1 MTTQVFPAKY
11 TYTANITAYDATTK
25 IVTLELDKP
34 VNISMGYNQ
43 QFGDIT
49 SLYSIRGTATSIANA
64 INAGGAPKLST
75 DEGGNFVGIFNIP
88 STKFQTGSRVFRI
101 DNRTVLGD
109 QTTATTYAEA
119 TFTASGLA
127 TNSQQLNF
135 GASVDSSGTTF
146 TQVSQTP
153 QQLVSTITTYSPYDP
168 VAQSFLVDPANYP
181 NGVFLNS
188 IKLFFATK
196 PTTNM
201 PITVSIV
208 PTVNGYPKGK
218 ALDYSTVTLQANQ
231 VVTSSSP
238 YYLDS
243 STYTEFMFNAPVYI
257 QSGVLYAI
265 LIKASSPDYTLYYA
279 EQGKVVS
286 PTSTAKSSASASAP
300 SQANAPKIG
309 QAPYVGAL
317 FESQNSITWTADQT
331 KDLMFVIDRCV
342 FKTGSATVPFVI
354 PQGAPA
360 RKLGHNDVRYKIDP
374 TIMNNTL
381 GNFGTYQYLDALNV
395 STTDFTP
402 TDTSITYAYQSTLAS
417 TNAATALTPITPA
430 SKGTAM
436 PENVY
441 LNDGLGERVINPAL
455 SNTFTLQATLQS
467 ADANVSPIIS
477 DDAVSLFAVKYIIN
491 NMGIGNNVIS
501 VANTGYGYN
510 VQTASISISSPD
522 VPGSNSAT
530 LGYTAN
536 ANGAI
541 TSVYVITPGSGYL
554 TSPTITIY
562 DPTTRSGNAN
572 ASIIVRGETGSSG
585 GNSWAKYFTKKVVLA
600 PGNDAGDLRVYLNA
614 YQPLGSG
621 IYVYYKILSSQDGGA
636 KFESGNWQLMTCTNN
651 YNTYSTDRTNVI
663 EYEYAPGVFNTHQA
677 NNYISYTNASGQTF
691 STFIQF
697 AIKVVMATNDKTNV
711 PYVSALKA
719 LALPQ
724 GTGL

>member
-1 MTTQVFPAKY
+1 MTTQVFPALY
-11 TYTANITAYDATTK
+11 TFTANITAYNATTK
-25 IVTLELDKP
+25 IVTLDAP
-34 VNISMGYNQ
+34 VNISLGYNQ
-43 QFGDIT
+43 QFGDISST
-49 SLYSIRGTATSIANA
+49 YTINGTATSIANA
-64 INAGGAPKLST
+64 INAGGAPTLST
-75 DEGGNFVGIFNIP
+75 DEGGNFVGIFNVP
-88 STKFQTGSRVFRI
+88 STTFQTGSRVFRV
-101 DNRTVLGD
+101 DNRTVLTD
-109 QTTATTYAEA
+109 ETTATTYAEA

-135 GASVDSSGTTF
+135 GASVDSSGQTF

-153 QQLVSTITTYSPYDP
+153 QQQISTITTYSPYDP
-168 VAQSFLVDPANYP
+168 VAQSFLIDTTNYP

-188 IKLFFATK
+188 VKLFFATK
-196 PTTNM
+196 PTTNS

-208 PTVNGYPKGK
+208 PTLNGYPNGK
-218 ALDYSTVTLQANQ
+218 ALDYSTVTLQTNQ

-243 STYTEFMFNAPVYI
+243 STYTEFMFNAPVYV

-265 LIKASSPDYTLYYA
+265 LVKASSPDYTLYYA
-279 EQGKVVS
+279 QQGQVVS
-286 PTSTAKSSASASAP
+286 PTSTAKASITSAAP

-342 FKTGSATVPFVI
+342 FNTNTPATIPFVI

-360 RKLGHNDVRYKIDP
+360 RKLGHHDVKYKIDP
-374 TIMNNTL
+374 TILNNTL
-381 GNFGTYQYLDALNV
+381 GNFGTLQYLDALNV

-402 TDTSITYAYQSTLAS
+402 TDTSISYQYQSTLAS
-417 TNAATALTPITPA
+417 TNTSTSFSPITPA

-436 PENVY
+436 PDNVY
-441 LNDGLGERVINPAL
+441 LNDGQGERVINPTLAN
-455 SNTFTLQATLQS
+455 SFTLQATLQTS
-467 ADANVSPIIS
+467 DENVSPIIS
-477 DDAVSLFAVKYIIN
+477 DDATSLFAVKYIIN

-501 VANTGYGYN
+501 ITNPGYGYN
-510 VQTASISISSPD
+510 VQTASISITAPD
-522 VPGSNSAT
+522 VGTNAASI
-530 LGYTAN
+530 GYTAN

-554 TSPTITIY
+554 TNPTITIY

-572 ASIIVRGETGSSG
+572 AVISVHGETGSTG
-585 GNSWAKYFTKKVVLA
+585 GNSYAKYFTKKVVLS

-621 IYVYYKILSSQDGGA
+621 VYVYYKILSSQDGA
-636 KFESGNWQLMTCTNN
+636 SAFESGNWQLMTCTSN
-651 YNTYSTDRTNVI
+651 YGVYSTDRTNII
-663 EYEYAPGVFNTHQA
+663 EYEYAPGVFNSNQA
-677 NNYISYTNASGQTF
+677 NNYVSYTNSSGKTF

-697 AIKVVMATNDKTNV
+697 AIKVVMATSDKTNV
-711 PYVSALKA
+711 PTITALKA

>member
-1 MTTQVFPAKY
+1 MSSTYTFPAIN

-25 IVTLELDKP
+25 IVTLDKP
-34 VNISMGYNQ
+34 VNISLGYNQ
-43 QFGDIT
+43 TYGDVS

-64 INAGGAPKLST
+64 INAGGPPKLST
-75 DEGGNFVGIFNIP
+75 DEGGNFVGVFNVP
-88 STKFQTGSRVFRI
+88 STKFQTGSRIFRV
-101 DNRTVLGD
+101 DNRTVSAD
-109 QTTATTYAEA
+109 KTTATTYAEA

-146 TQVSQTP
+146 TQVSQTSRE
-153 QQLVSTITTYSPYDP
+153 LISTITTYSPYDP
-168 VAQSFLVDPANYP
+168 VAQSFLIDPSNYP

-188 IKLFFATK
+188 VKLFFATK
-196 PTTNM
+196 PNSNV

-231 VVTSSSP
+231 VVTSSTP

-243 STYTEFMFNAPVYI
+243 TTYTEFMFNAPVYV

-265 LIKASSPDYTLYYA
+265 LITASSPDYTLYYA
-279 EQGKVVS
+279 QQGQVVS
-286 PTSTAKSSASASAP
+286 PTSTAKSSITASPP
-300 SQANAPKIG
+300 SQDNAPKIG
-309 QAPYVGAL
+309 QAPYIGAL
-317 FESQNSITWTADQT
+317 FESQNSITWTADQS

-342 FKTGSATVPFVI
+342 FTPGSATIPFVI
-354 PQGAPA
+354 PRGAPY
-360 RKLGHNDVRYKIDP
+360 RKLGHHDVRYKIDP

-381 GNFGTYQYLDALNV
+381 GNFSEGQYLDAINV

-402 TDTSITYAYQSTLAS
+402 TGTLISYQYQATLAS
-417 TNAATALTPITPA
+417 TNAATALATITPA

-436 PENVY
+436 PDHVY
-441 LNDGLGERVINPAL
+441 LNDGQGERVINPSLAN
-455 SNTFTLQATLQS
+455 SFILQATIQS
-467 ADANVSPIIS
+467 SDANVSPIIS
-477 DDAVSLFAVKYIIN
+477 DDATSLFAITYVIN

-501 VANTGYGYN
+501 IANTGYGYN
-510 VQTASISISSPD
+510 VQSASISITSPD
-522 VPGSNSAT
+522 IGSDSAV

-541 TSVYVITPGSGYL
+541 TSVYAISPGSGYL
-554 TSPTITIY
+554 TNPTITIY

-572 ASIIVRGETGSSG
+572 VSIVVRGETSSTG
-585 GNSWAKYFTKKVVLA
+585 GNSYAKYFTKKVVLA

-614 YQPLGSG
+614 YQPIGTG
-621 IYVYYKILSSQDGGA
+621 IYVYYKILSSQDSGSA
-636 KFESGNWQLMTCTNN
+636 FESGNWQLMTCTNN
-651 YNTYSTDRTNVI
+651 YNVFSTNRTNVI
-663 EYEYAPGVFNTHQA
+663 EYEYAPGVYNTNQA
-677 NNYISYTNASGQTF
+677 NNYISYTNASGQKF

-711 PYVSALKA
+711 PYISALKA